1 MNDVER
7 GGAVGNSTLRLAQY
21 LGHIPEDIYN
31 QQELL
36 REWWI
41 TLGDVAKKRMFADIY
56 CFMQMNERRP
66 WWKKFLVS
74 YKLPPIPREV
84 LDDDQLLNEWWQR
97 QDERPW
103 WKKQLGLFP

>member
-7 GGAVGNSTLRLAQY
+7 GGAVGNSTLRIAQY

-41 TLGDVAKKRMFADIY
+41 TLGDGS
-56 CFMQMNERRP
+56 CQG
-66 WWKKFLVS
+66 
-74 YKLPPIPREV
+74 EV
-84 LDDDQLLNEWWQR
+84 
-97 QDERPW
+97 
-103 WKKQLGLFP
+103 